1 MTIPDLLQ
9 QNRSAPGAVRETLA
23 SVYRSIAERGNDCV
37 WIRLRPEAEVLAEAL
52 ALDPDLPL
60 YGVPFAVKDNIDAAG
75 IPTTAACPAFA
86 RTPAKSAFVVEKLR
100 RAGALLIGKT
110 NMDQFATGLVGTRTP
125 HGACRSV
132 FHRDYISG
140 GSSSGSAVAVAAG
153 LVAFSLGTDTAGSGR
168 VPAAFNNIVGLKPT
182 RGLLSMDGVLPACA
196 SLDCVSIFA
205 RTVEDASLVLGLA
218 AGYDPADPWSRP
230 PAVSRPSPTRSRLG
244 VGQPLEFFGDRES
257 ARLFEAAV
265 EKFRSQGC
273 DIVPVNLSPFLEA
286 ARLLYGGPWVAERD
300 LSVGDFIRNH
310 PEETDPVVR
319 RIITGGPSRTAVEAF
334 AGFHALQRLK
344 ALTAPVWEEID
355 ALLVP
360 TAPTIY
366 RVEEIQANPIELNSR
381 LGTYTNFVNLLD
393 LSALAIPA
401 GFRADGLP
409 FGVTLVGPAFADSLL
424 GDIARGTRSPRGL
437 VRLAVVGAHLSGQP
451 LNSQLLERRAVLVET
466 TTTSPRY
473 RLHALAT
480 IPPKPG
486 LVRRESGGFP
496 IEVEVWEMD
505 TAAFGSF
512 TALVPPPLAIG
523 NIELADGSW
532 VKGFVCEAEPL
543 DSAPDISS
551 HGGWRSFLSS
561 RRSPR

>member
-1 MTIPDLLQ
+1 MTIPELLQ
-9 QNRSAPGAVRETLA
+9 HNRSDPGAMRETLA
-23 SVYRSIAERGNDCV
+23 SVYRSIAERGDDCV
-37 WIRLRPEAEVLAEAL
+37 WIHLRPEGEVLAEAL
-52 ALDPDLPL
+52 ALDPSLPL

-75 IPTTAACPAFA
+75 IPTTAACPAFS
-86 RTPAKSAFVVEKLR
+86 RTPAKSAFVVDKLR

-132 FHRDYISG
+132 FHSDYISG

-218 AGYDPADPWSRP
+218 AGHDPSDPWSR
-230 PAVSRPSPTRSRLG
+230 ARETSRPCPARPRLG
-244 VGQPLEFFGDRES
+244 VGHPLEFFGDRES

-265 EKFRSQGC
+265 EKFRSQGF

-300 LSVGDFIRNH
+300 LSVGDFIRSH
-310 PEETDPVVR
+310 PESTDPVVR
-319 RIITGGPSRTAVEAF
+319 RIITGGPPRTAVEAF

-366 RVEEIQANPIELNSR
+366 RVEEIQANPVELNSR

-393 LSALAIPA
+393 LSALAVPA

-424 GDIARGTRSPRGL
+424 ADIACGTRSPRGL

-451 LNSQLLERRAVLVET
+451 LNSQLLERRAVLAGT

-473 RLHALAT
+473 RLHALDT

-505 TAAFGSF
+505 TEAFGSF

-532 VKGFVCEAEPL
+532 VKGFVCEPEPL

-551 HGGWRSFLSS
+551 HGGWRAYLAS
-561 RRSPR
+561 RDSAR